1 MKNLHP
7 LFILIP
13 VILSACSSG
22 DLEQSADF
30 TFRNEDVST
39 WEMATYD
46 TCSVINRT
54 ENVQSLRWDLG
65 DGRSSENHI
74 VVLSYDEAGTYDV
87 TLSVVGIDGE
97 EITVSKKVIVKD
109 RVLRSIR
116 ISKIYW
122 EENVNGWPPTP
133 QADIYLQIQDYSNA
147 EMTDGFLCTDC
158 PLLFTSDVVADVERN
173 TTTPIEI
180 PVTEKFVVDKKKIRF
195 ANPENLNNAYLIS
208 LMAKD
213 EDGNAYCLQSNRGSG
228 TYFGILEDNF
238 TANKF
243 IVQNGPFSEYLLIC
257 EFE

>member
-1 MKNLHP
+1 M
-7 LFILIP
+7 
-13 VILSACSSG
+13 
-22 DLEQSADF
+22 
-30 TFRNEDVST
+30 
-39 WEMATYD
+39 
-46 TCSVINRT
+46 
-54 ENVQSLRWDLG
+54 
-65 DGRSSENHI
+65 
-74 VVLSYDEAGTYDV
+74 
-87 TLSVVGIDGE
+87 
-97 EITVSKKVIVKD
+97 KD

-228 TYFGILEDNF
+228 TYFGILEENF